1 MCIGLHTLP
10 PCLLFCGN
18 YILHESEYDVHIFCV
33 ALDIIIYL
41 APVKSPFPGER
52 GQFGMDAEIRT
63 HQALHEA
70 KPSECPNGD
79 RDNKSEVCFK
89 NRLFLQAVTAVF
101 CGCFFSPHY
110 LKSRRKNAII
120 VKVYRQ
126 TLMSVGWK

>member
-1 MCIGLHTLP
+1 MYVSPQLSDCRKTSFVDKKGVAGAEP
-10 PCLLFCGN
+10 PTGTRGG
-18 YILHESEYDVHIFCV
+18 
-33 ALDIIIYL
+33 
-41 APVKSPFPGER
+41 SPSKIPLPGER
-52 GQFGMDAEIRT
+52 GQLGKDAEIRT
-63 HQALHEA
+63 HQALQDA
-70 KPSECPNGD
+70 KPSECPKGD

-110 LKSRRKNAII
+110 LKSRQKNAII